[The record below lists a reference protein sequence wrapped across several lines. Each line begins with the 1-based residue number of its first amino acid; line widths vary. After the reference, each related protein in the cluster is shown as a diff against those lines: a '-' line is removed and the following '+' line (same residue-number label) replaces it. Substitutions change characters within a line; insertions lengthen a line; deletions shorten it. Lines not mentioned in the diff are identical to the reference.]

1 MAKKVQ
7 QKPGTILG
15 PVDYVLVRFPGNR
28 FSGEIAPELA
38 NLERKGIIRIIDL
51 VFVVKDK
58 DGVVVIMKAEDL
70 GGKAGDAFGEF
81 ARITSEWFSTG
92 DIEEIAAELPKNTS
106 YGILV
111 FENTWAVPLKK
122 ACFDSGVE
130 LIDQDRIPQE
140 AIRRLEAI
148 RKVELDLISQGDV

>member
-1 MAKKVQ
+1 MTKNVQ
-7 QKPGTILG
+7 KKPGKILG

-38 NLERKGIIRIIDL
+38 NLERNGIIRIIDL

-58 DGVVVIMKAEDL
+58 DGVVVIRKPKDL

-81 ARITSEWFSTG
+81 SRATSEWFSIG
-92 DIEEIAAELPKNTS
+92 DIEEIAAELPKNSS

-122 ACFDSGVE
+122 ACLNSGVE
-130 LIDQDRIPQE
+130 MVDQDRIPPE

-148 RKVELDLISQGDV
+148 RRVELDLISKGDV

>member
-1 MAKKVQ
+1 MTKNVQ

-38 NLERKGIIRIIDL
+38 NLERNGIIRIIDL

-58 DGVVVIMKAEDL
+58 DGVVVIRKAKDL

-81 ARITSEWFSTG
+81 SRATSEWFSIG
-92 DIEEIAAELPKNTS
+92 DIEEIAAELPKNSS

-122 ACFDSGVE
+122 ACLNSGVE
-130 LIDQDRIPQE
+130 MVDQDRIPPE

-148 RKVELDLISQGDV
+148 RRVELDLISQGDV

>member
-1 MAKKVQ
+1 MTKNVQ

-15 PVDYVLVRFPGNR
+15 PVDYVIVRFPKNR

-38 NLERKGIIRIIDL
+38 NLERNGIIRIIDL
-51 VFVVKDK
+51 VFVIMDK
-58 DGVVVIMKAEDL
+58 NGVVEIRKAKDL

-81 ARITSEWFSTG
+81 SRATSEWFSMG
-92 DIEEIAAELPKNTS
+92 DIEEIAAELPNNCS
-106 YGILV
+106 SGILV

-122 ACFDSGVE
+122 ACLNSGVE
-130 LIDQDRIPQE
+130 LVDQDRIPQE

-148 RKVELDLISQGDV
+148 RKVELELISQGDV

>member
-1 MAKKVQ
+1 MVKNVQ

-15 PVDYVLVRFPGNR
+15 PVDYVLVRFPKNR

-38 NLERKGIIRIIDL
+38 NLERNGIIRIIDL
-51 VFVVKDK
+51 VFVIKDK
-58 DGVVVIMKAEDL
+58 DGVVEIRKAKDL

-81 ARITSEWFSTG
+81 SRATSDWFSIG
-92 DIEEIAAELPKNTS
+92 DIEAIAAELPKNSS

-122 ACFDSGVE
+122 ACLNSGVE
-130 LIDQDRIPQE
+130 MVDQDRIPPE

-148 RKVELDLISQGDV
+148 RRVELGLISQGDV

>member
-1 MAKKVQ
+1 MTKNVQ
-7 QKPGTILG
+7 QKPGSILG

-38 NLERKGIIRIIDL
+38 NLERNGIIRIIDL

-58 DGVVVIMKAEDL
+58 DGVVVIRQAKDL
-70 GGKAGDAFGEF
+70 GGKAGDAFGDF
-81 ARITSEWFSTG
+81 SRATSGWFSIG
-92 DIEEIAAELPKNTS
+92 DIEEIAAELPNNCS
-106 YGILV
+106 SGILV

-122 ACFDSGVE
+122 ACLNAGVE
-130 LIDQDRIPQE
+130 LVDQDRIPPE

-148 RKVELDLISQGDV
+148 RKVELDLISPGDV

>member
-1 MAKKVQ
+1 MAKNVQ

-15 PVDYVLVRFPGNR
+15 PVDYVLVRFPKNR

-38 NLERKGIIRIIDL
+38 NLERNGIIRIIDL

-58 DGVVVIMKAEDL
+58 NGDIVIMKAQDL
-70 GGKAGDAFGEF
+70 GDEAGDAFSEF
-81 ARITSEWFSTG
+81 SCATSDWFSPG
-92 DIEEIAAELPKNTS
+92 DIEEIAAELPKNSS
-106 YGILV
+106 YGMLV

-122 ACFDSGVE
+122 ACLNAGVE
-130 LIDQDRIPQE
+130 MVDQDRIPPE

-148 RKVELDLISQGDV
+148 RKVEQDLISQGDI

>member
-1 MAKKVQ
+1 MTKNVQ
-7 QKPGTILG
+7 KKPGKILG

-38 NLERKGIIRIIDL
+38 NLERNGIIRIIDL

-58 DGVVVIMKAEDL
+58 DGVVVIRKPKDL

-81 ARITSEWFSTG
+81 SRATSEWFSIG
-92 DIEEIAAELPKNTS
+92 DIEEIAAELPKNSS

-122 ACFDSGVE
+122 ACLNSGVE
-130 LIDQDRIPQE
+130 MVDKDRIPPE

-148 RKVELDLISQGDV
+148 RRVELDLISKGDV

>member
-1 MAKKVQ
+1 MTKNVQKKTG
-7 QKPGTILG
+7 KILG

-38 NLERKGIIRIIDL
+38 NLERNGIIRIIDL

-58 DGVVVIMKAEDL
+58 DGVVVIRKPKDL

-81 ARITSEWFSTG
+81 SRATSEWFSIG
-92 DIEEIAAELPKNTS
+92 DIEEIAAELPKNSS

-122 ACFDSGVE
+122 ACLNSGVE
-130 LIDQDRIPQE
+130 MVDQDRIPPE

-148 RKVELDLISQGDV
+148 RRVELDLISKGDV

>member
-1 MAKKVQ
+1 MTKNVQ

-15 PVDYVLVRFPGNR
+15 PVDYVIVRFPKNR

-38 NLERKGIIRIIDL
+38 NLERNGIIRIIDL
-51 VFVVKDK
+51 VFVIKDK
-58 DGVVVIMKAEDL
+58 DGGVEIRMAKDL

-81 ARITSEWFSTG
+81 SRATSEWFSMG
-92 DIEEIAAELPKNTS
+92 DIEEIAAELPNNCS
-106 YGILV
+106 SVILV

-122 ACFDSGVE
+122 ACLNSGVE
-130 LIDQDRIPQE
+130 LVDQDRIPQE

-148 RKVELDLISQGDV
+148 RKVELELISQGDV

>member
-38 NLERKGIIRIIDL
+38 NLEKNGIIRIIDL
-51 VFVVKDK
+51 VFVIKDK
-58 DGVVVIMKAEDL
+58 DGVVVIRKAKDL
-70 GGKAGDAFGEF
+70 GGKAGDAFVEF
-81 ARITSEWFSTG
+81 SRTTSEWFSIG
-92 DIEEIAAELPKNTS
+92 DIEEIAAELPKNSS

-122 ACFDSGVE
+122 ACLNSGVE
-130 LIDQDRIPQE
+130 MIDQDRIPQE

-148 RKVELDLISQGDV
+148 RRVELDLISQGDV

>member
-38 NLERKGIIRIIDL
+38 NLEKKGIIRIIDL

-58 DGVVVIMKAEDL
+58 DGVVGIMKAEDL
-70 GGKAGDAFGEF
+70 GGKAGDAFSDF

-111 FENTWAVPLKK
+111 FENTWAVPLKN
-122 ACFDSGVE
+122 ACLNSGVE
-130 LIDQDRIPQE
+130 LVDQDRIPPE

-148 RKVELDLISQGDV
+148 RKVELDLNSQGVV

>member
-38 NLERKGIIRIIDL
+38 NLEKNGIIRIIDL
-51 VFVVKDK
+51 VFVIKDK
-58 DGVVVIMKAEDL
+58 DGVVVIRKAKDL
-70 GGKAGDAFGEF
+70 GGKAGDAFVEF
-81 ARITSEWFSTG
+81 SRTTSEWFSIG
-92 DIEEIAAELPKNTS
+92 DIEEIAAELPKNSS

-122 ACFDSGVE
+122 ACLNSGVE
-130 LIDQDRIPQE
+130 MVDQDRIPPE

-148 RKVELDLISQGDV
+148 RRVELDLISKGDV

>member
-1 MAKKVQ
+1 MAKNVQ

-15 PVDYVLVRFPGNR
+15 PVDYVLVRFPKNR

-38 NLERKGIIRIIDL
+38 NLETNGIIRIIDL
-51 VFVVKDK
+51 VFVIKDR
-58 DGVVVIMKAEDL
+58 DGVVEIRKAQDL

-81 ARITSEWFSTG
+81 SRATSEWFSMG
-92 DIEEIAAELPKNTS
+92 DIEEIASELPNNCST
-106 YGILV
+106 GILV

-122 ACFDSGVE
+122 ACLNAGVE

-148 RKVELDLISQGDV
+148 RKVEMELISAGDV

>member
-1 MAKKVQ
+1 MTKKVQ

-38 NLERKGIIRIIDL
+38 NLERNGIIRIIDL

-58 DGVVVIMKAEDL
+58 DGDVVIRQAKDL

-81 ARITSEWFSTG
+81 SRVTSEWFSIG
-92 DIEEIAAELPKNTS
+92 DIEEIAAELPNNCS
-106 YGILV
+106 SGILV

-122 ACFDSGVE
+122 ACLNSGVE
-130 LIDQDRIPQE
+130 LVDQDRIPPE

>member
-1 MAKKVQ
+1 MTKNVQ

-15 PVDYVLVRFPGNR
+15 PVDYVLVRFPKNR
-28 FSGEIAPELA
+28 FSGGIAPELA
-38 NLERKGIIRIIDL
+38 NLERNGIIRIIDL

-58 DGVVVIMKAEDL
+58 DGVVVIRKAKDL

-81 ARITSEWFSTG
+81 SRATSEWFSIG
-92 DIEEIAAELPKNTS
+92 DIEEIAAELPNNCS

-122 ACFDSGVE
+122 ACLNSGVE
-130 LIDQDRIPQE
+130 LVDQDRIPQE